1 VNRKD
6 FMLQFPSLPLDAR
19 RAVPLATG
27 LLPAA
32 QEGGSAGKERR
43 WA

>member
-6 FMLQFPSLPLDAR
+6 FMLQFPSLPLYAR
-19 RAVPLATG
+19 RAVPLAAG

-32 QEGGSAGKERR
+32 QGGSAGKERR